1 MCFNVFQDK
10 TIEALAQEIDQLLK
24 KRDQLKP
31 NPELLKLI
39 VEQDKLKYRIKILEQ
54 VKLKPINLNKRRD

>member
-54 VKLKPINLNKRRD
+54 VKLKPINLNKSRD